1 MLIKLF
7 FSWKSK
13 HAKTRAKLARCWW
26 TTHLSPLLLFKLS
39 RSWGKYRY
47 ILVSC
52 NLVIHCTVIF
62 DVVKSKSVMF
72 QQTEISLYCLPS
84 IWESKSLSVKQTQ
97 DQRSRT
103 QIYSFWGGKTQAFP
117 SRKFL
122 LRSFLFSSLVD
133 QNLALQMLQSAT
145 PSQHQSNP
153 AGATG
158 DGYNFGYPPD
168 DVGSDRR
175 SEHPPSSISQVYC
188 TTTTTTS
195 QFKFLIQLCKIF
207 TLNQFLFLRPMSLK
221 VDVNL

>member
-1 MLIKLF
+1 MHPFITYKKTWHAKPKIILSLITYAYKTF

-103 QIYSFWGGKTQAFP
+103 QIYSFWGEKNTSVSITKVSIEIVLIFQP
-117 SRKFL
+117 C
-122 LRSFLFSSLVD
+122 
-133 QNLALQMLQSAT
+133 
-145 PSQHQSNP
+145 
-153 AGATG
+153 
-158 DGYNFGYPPD
+158 
-168 DVGSDRR
+168 R
-175 SEHPPSSISQVYC
+175 SELGSTNAPVCYPFSASVESSGCYWRRIQFRISTGRRWQRSKVR
-188 TTTTTTS
+188 TS
-195 QFKFLIQLCKIF
+195 AVKHLTGILYNNNNI
-207 TLNQFLFLRPMSLK
+207 TI
-221 VDVNL
+221 